1 MNRVL
6 QEEFANLSW
15 QYVDS
20 SNLERVAFVPDF
32 GRLWVQF
39 LPKGRGSGDL
49 YYYADVPQAVYE
61 GLLAAPSKGKYLDR
75 VLKKGGYGYV
85 GPL

>member
-39 LPKGRGSGDL
+39 LPKGRE
-49 YYYADVPQAVYE
+49 YE
-61 GLLAAPSKGKYLDR
+61 PCGHRSRAGHRAGIDDKWTG
-75 VLKKGGYGYV
+75 
-85 GPL
+85 